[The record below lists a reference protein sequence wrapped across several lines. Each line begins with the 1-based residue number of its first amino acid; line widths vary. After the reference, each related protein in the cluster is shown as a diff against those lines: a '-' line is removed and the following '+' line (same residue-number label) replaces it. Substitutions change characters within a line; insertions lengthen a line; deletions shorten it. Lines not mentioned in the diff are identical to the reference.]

1 MNQTYMKEKKI
12 LPLVL
17 TMSLPMVLG
26 MLVNALYNIVDSYFV
41 AQISESAMTS
51 ISLVYPLQLIVTAVA
66 VGHGIGVN
74 AIASFYLG
82 AQDQKK
88 ANDTVSLGLFLS
100 MIHGVLLTVG
110 CIGVL
115 RPFLHLFTTNPEVI
129 QNGITYGTL
138 AFLFNFP
145 NSIAIAY
152 EKIYQAEGK
161 MTVSMIAMLCG
172 CICNIILDPMM
183 IFGIGFFPKMG
194 IAGAA
199 LATGIGQV
207 LTLAIY
213 LIIYFTKESQL
224 RIHFSKEM
232 FQKTICKRIYSVGLP
247 ATMNLSLP
255 SIMITLLNG
264 ILAEFSDMYVLVLG
278 IYYKLQTFI
287 YLSATGIVQGIR
299 PLVGYN
305 YGAGEGKR
313 VRNIYATGLVLT
325 VFLML
330 LGTTLSWIMPERLF
344 GLFTTN
350 TNTLSLGVEALH
362 IISIGFIVSAISVTT
377 SGALEGIGMGL
388 PSLIISLL
396 RYAIVIMPAAFV
408 LSRIF
413 GATGVWMAFP
423 IAETITGIASYI
435 IWCKK
440 RKSVIMVS

>member
-12 LPLVL
+12 LPLVF

-82 AQDQKK
+82 AQDQKR

-100 MIHGVLLTVG
+100 MIHGILLTVG

-145 NSIAIAY
+145 NSIAIA
-152 EKIYQAEGK
+152 
-161 MTVSMIAMLCG
+161 MLCG

-183 IFGIGFFPKMG
+183 IFGIGFFPEMG

-207 LTLAIY
+207 LTLVIY
-213 LIIYFTKESQL
+213 LIIYYTKESQL

-232 FQKTICKRIYSVGLP
+232 FQKTIYKRIYSVGLP

-287 YLSATGIVQGIR
+287 YLTVNGIVQGIR
-299 PLVGYN
+299 PLIGYN
-305 YGAGEGKR
+305 YGAKEHER
-313 VRNIYATGLVLT
+313 VKKIFFTSLLLAVSIMFIGTCICWLFAND
-325 VFLML
+325 LMH
-330 LGTTLSWIMPERLF
+330 
-344 GLFTTN
+344 LFTQN
-350 TNTLSLGVEALH
+350 TETIRAGSSALH
-362 IISIGFIVSAISVTT
+362 IISSGFVISSISAV
-377 SGALEGIGMGL
+377 
-388 PSLIISLL
+388 
-396 RYAIVIMPAAFV
+396 Y
-408 LSRIF
+408 
-413 GATGVWMAFP
+413 
-423 IAETITGIASYI
+423 
-435 IWCKK
+435 
-440 RKSVIMVS
+440 

>member
-82 AQDQKK
+82 AQDQKR
-88 ANDTVSLGLFLS
+88 ANDTVSLGLYLS
-100 MIHGVLLTVG
+100 MIHGILLTVG

-183 IFGIGFFPKMG
+183 IFGIGFFPEMG

-207 LTLAIY
+207 LTLVIY
-213 LIIYFTKESQL
+213 LIIYYTKESQL

-264 ILAEFSDMYVLVLG
+264 ILAVFSDMYVLVLG

-287 YLSATGIVQGIR
+287 YLTVNGIVQGIR
-299 PLVGYN
+299 PLIGYN
-305 YGAGEGKR
+305 YGAEEHER
-313 VRNIYATGLVLT
+313 VKNIFFTSLLLAVSIMFIGTCICWL
-325 VFLML
+325 FANDLMH
-330 LGTTLSWIMPERLF
+330 
-344 GLFTTN
+344 LFTQN
-350 TNTLSLGVEALH
+350 TETIRAGSSALH
-362 IISIGFIVSAISVTT
+362 IISSGFVISSISVIVC
-377 SGALEGIGMGL
+377 GVLEGLGKGK
-388 PSLIISLL
+388 PSLVISAL
-396 RYAIVIMPAAFV
+396 RYIIVIIPVSYV
-408 LSRIF
+408 LSRF
-413 GATGVWMAFP
+413 LGASGVWHAFW
-423 IAETITGIASYI
+423 ISETIASLISIMI
-435 IWCKK
+435 I
-440 RKSVIMVS
+440 RKTIKF